1 MAIHFLIESI
11 FLILFMVLGIE
22 HMAEEERSSRSQA
35 TTDSED
41 DFEFNTKQPTPD
53 EILAAADA
61 K

>member
-1 MAIHFLIESI
+1 
-11 FLILFMVLGIE
+11 
-22 HMAEEERSSRSQA
+22 MAEEERSSRSQA

>member
-1 MAIHFLIESI
+1 MAIHFLV
-11 FLILFMVLGIE
+11 FLGFLDLNHFLGIE

>member
-1 MAIHFLIESI
+1 
-11 FLILFMVLGIE
+11 MVLGIE

-61 K
+61 KQANNKYHNNSYPF

>member
-1 MAIHFLIESI
+1 MKRLKNIN
-11 FLILFMVLGIE
+11 MVLGIE